1 MLPSDRPQAGAAIQG
16 PAAGLHSLAS
26 PVCRSA
32 AADAEASVAIC
43 LKPACIDDSS
53 ATTCPLPQRYPP
65 GRGMPRVNME
75 VLAWGDEKM
84 LIRPCVD
91 CGLMTGRYCDWC
103 HAADRCP
110 NEQWAKGQMTPL
122 CSYCDNKLDACH
134 FCRGL
139 SWCAPPPTAKHHST
153 KATASAETTRGT
165 YEFLKQKEFE
175 AKWTEFEDQV
185 ATKPSRDEEAKKEA
199 KSGEQQADPATKP
212 SRQETEDEEE
222 KEAKLEDEA
231 DYEDEEEQPTAWS
244 PLPAILQHVLQLP
257 DPG

>member
-103 HAADRCP
+103 RAADRCP
-110 NEQWAKGQMTPL
+110 NEQWAKGQMAPL
-122 CSYCDNKLDACH
+122 CSYCDNMLDACH

-153 KATASAETTRGT
+153 KATASAEP
-165 YEFLKQKEFE
+165 FPQ
-175 AKWTEFEDQV
+175 
-185 ATKPSRDEEAKKEA
+185 
-199 KSGEQQADPATKP
+199 
-212 SRQETEDEEE
+212 
-222 KEAKLEDEA
+222 
-231 DYEDEEEQPTAWS
+231 
-244 PLPAILQHVLQLP
+244 PLPSAPAVMWDAPTVIIDFRLIERNLVQLTATFEMRNWMRETLVSEITVPLQTLP
-257 DPG
+257 PWVRICGTTSLSTCIAMLI